1 MAKRSDIET
10 MIDYATDPDQRAALE
25 SRIGDDAEAQA
36 RYREQV
42 FSPNRSLLD
51 LLEMYPACALPV
63 EIYLDLLP
71 PLRPR
76 YYSISSSPLVDQ
88 GVCSIT
94 TGVLQA
100 PARSGRGV
108 FSGVCS
114 NHLAASSSAYR

>member
-1 MAKRSDIET
+1 
-10 MIDYATDPDQRAALE
+10 
-25 SRIGDDAEAQA
+25 
-36 RYREQV
+36 
-42 FSPNRSLLD
+42 
-51 LLEMYPACALPV
+51 MYPACALPF

-94 TGVLQA
+94 TGVVRA

-108 FSGVCS
+108 FAGVCS
-114 NHLAASSSAYR
+114 NHLAASRINSTVFVFVRDPASRSGRRRIPRLR